1 VERVVPIAA
10 LEESV
15 QRLEERVAEL
25 EKTVQREAP
34 ARSDAPVAEE
44 EPFPGR

>member
-1 VERVVPIAA
+1 MERVVPIAA

-25 EKTVQREAP
+25 EKSVQRDAS
-34 ARSDAPVAEE
+34 ARTDDPFAEE
-44 EPFPGR
+44 ESYPGR